1 MSSQRFSILHGTWA
15 IVRLNAK
22 DEVPI
27 WALNASGFMSITR
40 TDDELS
46 VVCPESA
53 VPSGVHS
60 ELGWAILKLQGP
72 FPFAQLGVL
81 ASFASPLAAAGI
93 SIFSVS
99 TFDTDYILIK
109 ATQVTTACE
118 ALTTAGHELVA

>member
-1 MSSQRFSILHGTWA
+1 MTTQRFSILRGTWS
-15 IVRLNAK
+15 VVQLDAK

-27 WALNASGFMSITR
+27 WALNTVGFVSITR

-46 VVCPESA
+46 IVCPESA
-53 VPSGVHS
+53 VPSGVQS
-60 ELGWAILKLQGP
+60 EPGWAILKLEGP

-81 ASFASPLAAAGI
+81 ASFASPLSAAGV

-109 ATQVTTACE
+109 ATQVSAARQ
-118 ALTTAGHELVA
+118 ALTVAGHELIS